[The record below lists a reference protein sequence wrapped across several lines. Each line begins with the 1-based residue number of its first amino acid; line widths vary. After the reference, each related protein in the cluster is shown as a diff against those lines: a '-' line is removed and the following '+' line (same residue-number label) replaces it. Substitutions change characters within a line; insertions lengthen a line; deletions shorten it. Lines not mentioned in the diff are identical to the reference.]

1 MEGGKLSVKIEWI
14 YGDSVLNLPGR
25 TLEVLN
31 RASAEELRVLLAL
44 ASGCGEG
51 KRLAALSGVAE
62 EMIPSAI
69 RFWADAGVI
78 EVQGLPRK
86 ANSRED
92 APRPGYSGEEM
103 ERICSVGDMK
113 ELIEVCSAILGK
125 TFTPTE
131 TESILYLHDGLRLDF
146 EYVVKLCKHCHD
158 IGKPALRYI
167 EKVGISLYDS
177 GVVTVGALDAYIE
190 KEERKNDMEYRI
202 RGLFGLGER
211 ALTPK
216 EREYL
221 SCWTI
226 DWNLSFELIE
236 LAYNEMMAAIPQPK
250 FSYENGILKKWVEAG
265 CRTKEDVASLSEK
278 HKKSGKSEGKKK
290 KEGSFN
296 LDEFFEAATRRGA
309 SVSQKNG
316 EGSDSF

>member
-1 MEGGKLSVKIEWI
+1 MKIEWL
-14 YGDSVLNLPGR
+14 YGSSVVSLPGR
-25 TLEVLN
+25 SVDFLS
-31 RASAEELRVLLAL
+31 RASADELRILIAMASGAKDPAQLAKTSGISEGAAL
-44 ASGCGEG
+44 A
-51 KRLAALSGVAE
+51 
-62 EMIPSAI
+62 AI

-78 EVQGLPRK
+78 SADGPAVPERREP
-86 ANSRED
+86 SR
-92 APRPGYSGEEM
+92 PSYSGEEM
-103 ERICSVGDMK
+103 ERICADGDMK
-113 ELIEVCSAILGK
+113 ELIEVCSVILGK
-125 TFTPTE
+125 TMTPAE

-177 GVVTVGALDAYIE
+177 GIVTVGALDAYIE
-190 KEERKNDMEYRI
+190 RERRKHDMEYQI

-221 SCWTI
+221 EKWTI
-226 DWNLSFELIE
+226 EWNLPFELIE
-236 LAYNEMMAAIPQPK
+236 LAYNDMMAAISQPK

-265 CRTKEDVASLSEK
+265 CRAKEDVAAYAEK
-278 HKKSGKSEGKKK
+278 HKKAPKAEK
-290 KEGSFN
+290 KEKEIGFD

-309 SVSQKNG
+309 ASSKKD
-316 EGSDSF
+316 EDPKKSI